1 MVGDSKN
8 IDGDSVRRRKSSEH
22 ADDEDFDIP
31 ERRKSAPLT
40 QTYAM
45 ATSNPN
51 TPQPEPSSSSTAVDT
66 PTQSSIPPSE
76 QSTRVRFSE
85 DLERILDTQPQRS
98 MSDEN
103 VQSPLSPKS
112 ILPSAL
118 SRRPAADLSVKVK
131 KDVADESVLGGE
143 MVASPTSAGPS
154 PLSPSKLTPLS
165 PSGRNRG
172 YSLRRTLFQRNIGH
186 SAGMDGSVME
196 LQEAGSVDG
205 SRSASDDNSGR
216 KKSQTTVTEMPIIEA
231 TTLTI
236 DPAPQPKSDRK
247 LKGLSEE
254 PALPNY
260 ESWLERNL
268 WRQRGYFYQVRSGYS
283 RLRKFILRVHE
294 LPPSKDGRQI
304 DLDPSRKKPLIDERT
319 GHEYINNS
327 IRSTRYTA
335 WNFLPRQLFAQF
347 SKLANFY
354 FLSVSI
360 LQMIPG
366 LSTTGTYTT
375 IAPLLVFIS
384 ISMGK
389 EGFDDFRRHK
399 LDKAENTREASV
411 LHAYRP
417 TGGEESS
424 TSDVE
429 TAPHGALHWASVKW
443 RNIRVGDVIRLK
455 RNDPVPADIVLL
467 HATGPNGIAYI
478 ETMALDG
485 ETNLKAK
492 QTTASLAKACNA
504 EEDIAACHA
513 HFVVE
518 DPNADLYN
526 FEGRV
531 ALDGKASPL
540 TTNEIIYR
548 GSILRNTSEAIG
560 MVIYSGEECKI
571 RMNANK
577 MPRTKAPHLQTIV
590 NKIVIVIVC
599 FVLALAIFN
608 TCAYQV
614 WNHQT
619 ERKSWYLRSAHVPF
633 GPILTSFFIMFNTM
647 IPLSLY
653 VSMEIIKV
661 SQMLLLNQDIDM
673 YDEKSDT
680 PLEARTSTIN
690 EELGQVSYIFS
701 DKTGTLTDNEMKFR
715 KLSVAGTAWLHDLD
729 ITNDNFPKLLHK
741 KRSKGKGK
749 VRRSFMSH
757 HSDRRKSSV
766 DPHALEPFLQHTDS
780 FGKEGAPPKWKSSAR
795 PGKAQTEL
803 RTWEMIQYIQQRPNT
818 AFAAKARIFL
828 LSIALCHTALPE
840 VQLNGQIDFQASS
853 PDELALVQAAQELG
867 YLVLN
872 RDQGTVTI
880 QHQPS
885 ADTVA
890 EPYEER
896 YEILDVIE
904 FSSKRKR
911 MSVIA
916 RFPNGRIC
924 IMCKGADSVV
934 MQRLKL
940 AALANQKVAE
950 IEKRVS
956 IRKSMEAQYA
966 IARKSSQIERKNS
979 RPSVSLGRASMGGL
993 PVARN
998 SVSGSRLHPIRDEVD
1013 TWLNEREHDI
1023 EINNIREEHF
1033 YSPRPSAQLNRLSM
1047 AASDNRSSGQWD
1059 SDFDD
1064 LVEESLVNDD
1074 AAVIERCF
1082 QHINDFATEGLR
1094 TLLYGYRW
1102 IDEEEYMGWKKLYLE
1117 ATTSLVDRQRRI
1129 EQTAEHIEQQ
1139 LELAGATA
1147 IEDKLQKGVP
1157 EAIDKLR
1164 RANIKMWMLTGDK
1177 RETAINIGHSCRL
1190 IKDYSTVVVL
1200 DHETG
1205 EVEQRIGAA
1214 ILDINNGQCAHCVV
1228 VVDGQTLS
1236 MIEATPPIEAL
1247 FFDLS
1252 VLADSVICC
1261 RASPSQ
1267 KASLVKSIRKRVNRS
1282 VTLAIGDGANDIAM
1296 IQEAHVGIG
1305 ITGKEG
1311 LQAARTSDYSIAQFR
1326 FLTKLLLVHGRWNY
1340 IRVCKYTVA
1349 TFWKEM
1355 LFYLTQAQ
1363 YQRFAGYTGT
1373 SLYEPW
1379 SLSMFNTLFTSLPVI
1394 FLGVFEKDLA
1404 ASTLLAVP
1412 ELYTKGQRNGGFN
1425 FRIYLGWMFMAASE
1439 AIAVFFCMFG
1449 IFGHQIITNDSTL
1462 YAMGDMTFSA
1472 CVIIIWTKIQALEM
1486 HNKSWVIAI
1495 SGIACVGGWFLW
1507 NIALSSIYKDNVI
1520 YDVKG
1525 GFLYRFGRS
1534 WTWWLTL
1541 FVIVSAVAVWELAVA
1556 SLRAAWF
1563 TTDVDVF
1570 QELEHDLDIKKRFE
1584 EAAAME
1590 LQQGWDR
1597 GKKKSSLELK
1607 REEEEQAAREAQVQE
1622 MLENRPQELVKENG
1636 TPDSKQ
1642 DGGNGNGNGRT
1653 RRSLDIQELLS
1664 RRFGSIRAE

>member
-1 MVGDSKN
+1 MAGDSN
-8 IDGDSVRRRKSSEH
+8 DINGDGVRRRKSSDH
-22 ADDEDFDIP
+22 PDDEDFDIP
-31 ERRKSAPLT
+31 GRRRSTPHT
-40 QTYAM
+40 TTFAM
-45 ATSNPN
+45 ATPEPDS
-51 TPQPEPSSSSTAVDT
+51 PQPGPSSSSTAVDA
-66 PTQSSIPPSE
+66 PQSSSNPPSE
-76 QSTRVRFSE
+76 QSPKVRFSE
-85 DLERILDTQPQRS
+85 DLERGPASQPQRS
-98 MSDEN
+98 KSLGHP
-103 VQSPLSPKS
+103 QSPLSPKS
-112 ILPSAL
+112 ILPSAM
-118 SRRPAADLSVKVK
+118 SRRPSAGLSVKVK
-131 KDVADESVLGGE
+131 KDDDTTPQSVLGGRIVE
-143 MVASPTSAGPS
+143 SPTSAEHSPSSPPSKPS
-154 PLSPSKLTPLS
+154 PLSPTT
-165 PSGRNRG
+165 RNRG
-172 YSLRRTLFQRNIGH
+172 YSLRRSIFHRNISQTG
-186 SAGMDGSVME
+186 STDGSVIE
-196 LQEAGSVDG
+196 LQATPMDG
-205 SRSASDDNSGR
+205 GRDAPSDESGR
-216 KKSQTTVTEMPIIEA
+216 KKSSTTITETSIV
-231 TTLTI
+231 
-236 DPAPQPKSDRK
+236 PAAPPPRRQSDLK
-247 LKGLSEE
+247 LKGLDEA

-268 WRQRGYFYQVRSGYS
+268 AKQRGYFYRVQRGYS
-283 RLRKFILRVHE
+283 RLRKFVLRIND
-294 LPPSKDGRQI
+294 LPPSKDGRHI
-304 DLDPSRKKPLIDERT
+304 DLDPSRKKPLIDERSNR
-319 GHEYINNS
+319 EYIDNNV
-327 IRSTRYTA
+327 RSTRYTA
-335 WNFLPRQLFAQF
+335 WNFLPRQLVAQF

-354 FLSVSI
+354 FLTVSI

-375 IAPLLVFIS
+375 IIPLLVFIS
-384 ISMGK
+384 ISMAK
-389 EGFDDFRRHK
+389 EGYDDFRRHK
-399 LDKAENTREASV
+399 LDKTENAREASI

-417 TGGEESS
+417 TGGESS
-424 TSDVE
+424 PSSPDIE
-429 TAPHGALHWASVKW
+429 AEPQGALHWATVKW
-443 RNIRVGDVIRLK
+443 RNLRVGDVVKLH

-467 HATGPNGIAYI
+467 HATGPNGIAYV

-492 QTTASLAKACNA
+492 QTTASLARICST
-504 EEDIAACHA
+504 EEDIVACRA
-513 HFVVE
+513 RFVVE

-526 FEGRV
+526 FEGKV
-531 ALDGKASPL
+531 TVEDKTSPL
-540 TTNEIIYR
+540 TTNEIMYR

-560 MVIYSGEECKI
+560 MIIYSGEECKI

-577 MPRTKAPHLQTIV
+577 MPRIKAPHLQAVV
-590 NKIVIVIVC
+590 NKIVLAIVC
-599 FVLALAIFN
+599 FVLSLALFN
-608 TCAYQV
+608 TIAYQI
-614 WNHQT
+614 WHRET
-619 ERKSWYLRSAHVPF
+619 EQHSWYLRSAHVPF
-633 GPILTSFFIMFNTM
+633 GQILTSFFIMFNTM

-661 SQMLLLNQDIDM
+661 SQMLLLIQDIDM

-701 DKTGTLTDNEMKFR
+701 DKTGTLTDNEMRFR
-715 KLSVAGTAWLHDLD
+715 KLSVAGTAWLHDFD
-729 ITNDNFPKLLHK
+729 IMGDDGPKLVHK

-749 VRRSFMSH
+749 VRKSFVSH

-766 DPHALEPFLQHTDS
+766 DPRVLDGLLEHTDS
-780 FGKEGAPPKWKSSAR
+780 FGREEAPPKWKSSAR
-795 PGKAQTEL
+795 PGKNQPEQ

-818 AFAAKARIFL
+818 AFAAKARMFL

-840 VQLNGQIDFQASS
+840 AQENGQIEFQASS

-867 YLVLN
+867 YFVIN
-872 RDQGTVTI
+872 RDQGTLTI
-880 QHQPS
+880 QHQPA

-890 EPYEER
+890 HPYEEV

-911 MSVIA
+911 MSVVV
-916 RFPNGRIC
+916 RFPNGRVCVI
-924 IMCKGADSVV
+924 CKGADSVI

-940 AALANQKVAE
+940 AAIANQKVVE

-956 IRKSMEAQYA
+956 VRKSMEAQYA

-979 RPSVSLGRASMGGL
+979 RPSIGLGRSSIGGI
-993 PVARN
+993 PVGRN
-998 SVSGSRLHPIRDEVD
+998 SISGSRLQPIRDEVD
-1013 TWLNEREHDI
+1013 TWLNERERDV
-1023 EINNIREEHF
+1023 EINNIGEQDF
-1033 YSPRPSAQLNRLSM
+1033 YSPRPSTQLNRFSM
-1047 AASDNRSSGQWD
+1047 AASENRSSGQWD

-1102 IDEEEYMGWKKLYLE
+1102 IDEDEYAGWKKLYLE

-1129 EQTAEHIEQQ
+1129 EQTAEHIEQH
-1139 LELAGATA
+1139 LDLAGATA

-1190 IKDYSTVVVL
+1190 IKDYSTVVIL

-1214 ILDINNGQCAHCVV
+1214 ILDINSGSCAHSVV

-1236 MIEATPPIEAL
+1236 MIEATPPIQAL

-1261 RASPSQ
+1261 RASPAQ
-1267 KASLVKSIRKRVNRS
+1267 KALLVKSIRKRVNKS

-1311 LQAARTSDYSIAQFR
+1311 LQAARSSDYSIAQFR

-1340 IRVCKYTVA
+1340 VRVCKYTVG

-1425 FRIYLGWMFMAASE
+1425 WTIYLGWMFMAASG
-1439 AIAVFFCMFG
+1439 AVAVFFCMFG
-1449 IFGHQIITNDSTL
+1449 IFGHQVVTNDATL
-1462 YAMGDMTFSA
+1462 FAMGDMTFSA
-1472 CVIIIWTKIQALEM
+1472 VVLIIWAKLQVLEM
-1486 HNKSWVIAI
+1486 HNKSVVIAI
-1495 SGIACVGGWFLW
+1495 SGILCVGGWFLW
-1507 NIALSSIYKDNVI
+1507 NIALSTFYKDNII

-1534 WTWWLTL
+1534 WTWWFTL
-1541 FVIVSAVAVWELAVA
+1541 IVIISAVVVWELSVA
-1556 SLRAAWF
+1556 SFRAAWF
-1563 TTDVDVF
+1563 TSDVDVF
-1570 QELEHDLDIKKRFE
+1570 QELEHDLEIKKRFE

-1607 REEEEQAAREAQVQE
+1607 REDEEQAAREAQVQE
-1622 MLENRPQELVKENG
+1622 MLENRPEELKDSGNNG
-1636 TPDSKQ
+1636 ESKNK
-1642 DGGNGNGNGRT
+1642 GGKL